1 MGFELGSAY
10 GKVLLD
16 GRGVKQGIA
25 DIKGA
30 FRDGARAA
38 DSFGNEI
45 GAGVRKGGAAIKN
58 EAGRM
63 AEGLKQTLT
72 PDIGMAIGVGIGG
85 AIATGLGSVL
95 PALAAKI
102 TQFTEQ
108 GVQLGK
114 MAQSTGMAAKDLS
127 ALAFIAKEGEV
138 DINQLNVALT
148 RYARVL
154 GDTVGPTANMKD
166 ELFKLSD
173 QFQNMPDGALKTEM
187 AMAAFGRGGA
197 ALIPILNQGG
207 EALRA
212 YAAELDAAGVLM
224 DDKMVAAAN
233 RMDDAMDRAARTSDR
248 LTVIIGSNLVPVLAD
263 LAEGVDFVANQSFQN
278 LAFRGDLVNQV
289 LVRAQIAG
297 LQAASG
303 ANAAASGFNNA
314 GNAAAGAIGPV
325 NALNDALSFGNA
337 QVAYGQLRRTSDAN
351 QRWMNSQAYDAAK
364 LAEREQRDEQARM
377 TRNVR
382 NKQAAQS
389 TRDVDRETQKLGRT
403 LTYTTAATWD
413 TAAAV
418 GDYTKKLGG
427 GGGGG
432 AAGATDA
439 LAKTTDALADAQERL
454 SKRTAGIESAMS
466 STLKPMSDMDKF
478 QQAWAIATGKTTIQE
493 LEQEAA
499 VKGVMKALEDKKI
512 SQEDALATL
521 VALRQG
527 LLDAKDAMAQTGGS
541 GDAFLADVNSIRSLA
556 DGAIKKVED
565 LGIGVNNL
573 PNNKDVRIGIR
584 VVGKEDVQDAHDR
597 MAAMSDRNVTLT
609 VNVVGLQ
616 DLRNIGAGLRG
627 TGAPGGFA
635 PTPAGATTTPAPGG
649 TNVTTTP
656 APDDGAKRGTQS
668 VTNVNVGGELVA
680 TVMTDSQGG
689 VNVMRSN
696 KRRSWKA

>member
-25 DIKGA
+25 DMKSA

-38 DSFGNEI
+38 DQLGAEI
-45 GAGVRKGGAAIKN
+45 GSGVRKGGVALKN
-58 EAGRM
+58 EAARM
-63 AEGLKQTLT
+63 TQGLKETLT
-72 PDIGMAIGVGIGG
+72 PDIGMALGVGIGG

-95 PALAAKI
+95 PALKAKI
-102 TQFTEQ
+102 QEFTDT
-108 GVQLGK
+108 GVKLGK
-114 MAQSTGMAAKDLS
+114 MSQATGMAAKDLS
-127 ALAFIAKEGEV
+127 ALTIIAKEGEI
-138 DINQLNVALT
+138 DINQLSGALT
-148 RYARVL
+148 RYSRVL
-154 GDTVGPTANMKD
+154 ADTVGPTANMKD

-173 QFQNMPDGALKTEM
+173 QFAAMPDGAQKTEM

-197 ALIPILNQGG
+197 ELIPMLNQGS

-212 YAAELDAAGVLM
+212 YAAELDRTGVLM
-224 DDKMVAAAN
+224 DERMVAAAN
-233 RMDDAMDRAARTSDR
+233 RLDDAQDKLARSSERLGIVLGSATVPAIATMVETTNWAAEAGQTYMLIMDPAAATAHSFARAQMDVAVAAAAAEAATRKEAAA
-248 LTVIIGSNLVPVLAD
+248 VND
-263 LAEGVDFVANQSFQN
+263 LAVAMGAAQ
-278 LAFRGDLVNQV
+278 FRYGEMR
-289 LVRAQIAG
+289 RA
-297 LQAASG
+297 
-303 ANAAASGFNNA
+303 
-314 GNAAAGAIGPV
+314 
-325 NALNDALSFGNA
+325 
-337 QVAYGQLRRTSDAN
+337 SDSN

-364 LAEREQRDEQARM
+364 LAERDQRDEQARM

-389 TRDVDRETQKLGRT
+389 TRDVERESAKLGRT

-454 SKRTAGIESAMS
+454 SRRTSSIEGAMGSA
-466 STLKPMSDMDKF
+466 LKPMSDMDKF
-478 QQAWAIATGKTTIQE
+478 NQAWAIATGKVTIEE

-527 LLDAKDAMAQTGGS
+527 LLDTKDAMAQTGGS
-541 GDAFLADVNSIRSLA
+541 GDAFLADVNSIRALT

-584 VVGKEDVQDAHDR
+584 VVGKEDMMDAHDR
-597 MAAMSDRNVTLT
+597 MAAMRDRDVTLT

-616 DLRNIGAGLRG
+616 DLKKHRRRVARHRHAGRICANTRRRDHHAGAGWDECHHD
-627 TGAPGGFA
+627 
-635 PTPAGATTTPAPGG
+635 AGA
-649 TNVTTTP
+649 
-656 APDDGAKRGTQS
+656 
-668 VTNVNVGGELVA
+668 
-680 TVMTDSQGG
+680 
-689 VNVMRSN
+689 
-696 KRRSWKA
+696 